1 MLLQHGADPT
11 IRNTDGKSPRDLA
24 DPVTKTVLNGEYKRE
39 ELLEA
44 AKQGNEEKLL
54 SLLTPLNVNSHAG
67 DGRKVCERV
76 HTHTHRHT
84 HRHAHAHTDTQCVR
98 LCVCSPLR
106 STLRL
111 GLTESTLSSPS
122 SSTAEMCT
130 PRTEGEQQTRVD
142 PLLVSDCG
150 TSMKEVRAV
159 SLSLVSDCS
168 LVPCLQRPGPPAQRL
183 LLRPLRSGGDVAEGE
198 EREGKGSV
206 LANGVGACRRVRVR
220 VRECSNL
227 LCA

>member
-1 MLLQHGADPT
+1 MLTHLPPHTCCRQGTPSPPPPVLLQHGADPT

-84 HRHAHAHTDTQCVR
+84 HRHAHTRTHRHT
-98 LCVCSPLR
+98 VCASVCLQSSPLH
-106 STLRL
+106 LAA
-111 GLTESTLSSPS
+111 GFN
-122 SSTAEMCT
+122 
-130 PRTEGEQQTRVD
+130 RVNIVKS
-142 PLLVSDCG
+142 LL
-150 TSMKEVRAV
+150 KY
-159 SLSLVSDCS
+159 
-168 LVPCLQRPGPPAQRL
+168 
-183 LLRPLRSGGDVAEGE
+183 GGDVHAKDRG
-198 EREGKGSV
+198 
-206 LANGVGACRRVRVR
+206 
-220 VRECSNL
+220 
-227 LCA
+227 